1 MTRQAGRLSSR
12 LQKTLFN
19 KSENRFIGSFDAF
32 KGPNIKKELI
42 IYLYQNDHLKSQAL
56 D

>member
-1 MTRQAGRLSSR
+1 MTPISGFRNDCASKMTRQAGRLSSR

-32 KGPNIKKELI
+32 KGSNIKKSL
-42 IYLYQNDHLKSQAL
+42 
-56 D
+56 